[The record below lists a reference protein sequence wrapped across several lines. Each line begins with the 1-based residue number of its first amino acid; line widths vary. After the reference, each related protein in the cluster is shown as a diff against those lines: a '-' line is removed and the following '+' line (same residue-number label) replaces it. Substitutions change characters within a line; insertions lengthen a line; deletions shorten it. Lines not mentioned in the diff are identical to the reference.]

1 MSDDINLAA
10 PGRVMRNLT
19 GEFARAHERMAN
31 LPRRVI
37 SRQPTEAELA
47 ERKAEMVAKI
57 QRTFRNNKNNYKQ
70 SENFARS
77 GSK

>member
-1 MSDDINLAA
+1 MSNEVNLAA
-10 PGRVMRNLT
+10 PGRVMRNLS
-19 GEFARAHERMAN
+19 GEQARAHERMAN

-57 QRTFRNNKNNYKQ
+57 QRTFKNNALNLK
-70 SENFARS
+70 SNPGFTGRK
-77 GSK
+77 GK